1 MELFE
6 PRIRLPLRK
15 LMKENKLI
23 EMYNKVESQT
33 RVMQEMINELGQTRN
48 IVISLLEIVKRFK
61 EYEPIIKQ
69 LEDERKADSEKAK
82 G

>member
-1 MELFE
+1 
-6 PRIRLPLRK
+6 
-15 LMKENKLI
+15 MKESKLI
-23 EMYNKVESQT
+23 EMQNKVESQT
-33 RVMQEMINELGQTRN
+33 RVMQQIINELGQTRQ

-69 LEDERKADSEKAK
+69 LEDERKADSKKAK

>member
-69 LEDERKADSEKAK
+69 LEDERKADSEKAE

>member
-6 PRIRLPLRK
+6 RKIRLPSKK
-15 LMKENKLI
+15 LMKESKLI
-23 EMYNKVESQT
+23 QMQNKIESQT
-33 RVMQEMINELGQTRN
+33 RVMQQIINELGQTRQ
-48 IVISLLEIVKRFK
+48 IVISLLEIVKRLK

>member
-1 MELFE
+1 
-6 PRIRLPLRK
+6 
-15 LMKENKLI
+15 MKESKLI
-23 EMYNKVESQT
+23 EMSNKIESQT

-48 IVISLLEIVKRFK
+48 IVISLLEIVKKFK

>member
-1 MELFE
+1 
-6 PRIRLPLRK
+6 
-15 LMKENKLI
+15 MKENKLI
-23 EMYNKVESQT
+23 EMYNKIESQT

>member
-1 MELFE
+1 
-6 PRIRLPLRK
+6 
-15 LMKENKLI
+15 MKESKLI
-23 EMYNKVESQT
+23 EMYNKIESQT
-33 RVMQEMINELGQTRN
+33 RVMQEMINELGQTRQ

>member
-1 MELFE
+1 
-6 PRIRLPLRK
+6 
-15 LMKENKLI
+15 MKESKLI
-23 EMYNKVESQT
+23 EMQNKIESQT
-33 RVMQEMINELGQTRN
+33 RVMQEMINELGQTIN
-48 IVISLLEIVKRFK
+48 IVISLLEIVKKFK

>member
-1 MELFE
+1 
-6 PRIRLPLRK
+6 
-15 LMKENKLI
+15 MKESKLI
-23 EMYNKVESQT
+23 EMQNKIESQT

>member
-1 MELFE
+1 
-6 PRIRLPLRK
+6 
-15 LMKENKLI
+15 MKESKII
-23 EMYNKVESQT
+23 EMYNKIESQT

>member
-6 PRIRLPLRK
+6 RRIRLPLKK
-15 LMKENKLI
+15 LMKESKLI
-23 EMYNKVESQT
+23 EMSNKIESQT
-33 RVMQEMINELGQTRN
+33 RVIQEMINELGQTRH
-48 IVISLLEIVKRFK
+48 IVISLLEIVKKFK

>member
-1 MELFE
+1 
-6 PRIRLPLRK
+6 
-15 LMKENKLI
+15 MKESKLI
-23 EMYNKVESQT
+23 EMQNKIESQT
-33 RVMQEMINELGQTRN
+33 RVMQEMINALSQTRH
-48 IVISLLEIVKRFK
+48 IVISLLEIVKKFK

>member
-1 MELFE
+1 
-6 PRIRLPLRK
+6 
-15 LMKENKLI
+15 MKESKLI
-23 EMYNKVESQT
+23 EMQNKIESQT
-33 RVMQEMINELGQTRN
+33 RVMQEMINEIGQTRQ

>member
-1 MELFE
+1 
-6 PRIRLPLRK
+6 
-15 LMKENKLI
+15 MKENKLI
-23 EMYNKVESQT
+23 EMQNKIESQT

-48 IVISLLEIVKRFK
+48 IVISILEIVKRFK

>member
-1 MELFE
+1 
-6 PRIRLPLRK
+6 
-15 LMKENKLI
+15 MKESKLI
-23 EMYNKVESQT
+23 EMSNKIESQT
-33 RVMQEMINELGQTRN
+33 RVMQEMINELGQTRH
-48 IVISLLEIVKRFK
+48 IVISLLEIVKKFK

>member
-1 MELFE
+1 
-6 PRIRLPLRK
+6 
-15 LMKENKLI
+15 MKESKLI
-23 EMYNKVESQT
+23 EMQNKVESQT
-33 RVMQEMINELGQTRN
+33 RVMQQIINELGQTRQ

-69 LEDERKADSEKAK
+69 LEDERKADSEKTK

>member
-6 PRIRLPLRK
+6 RRIRLPLK
-15 LMKENKLI
+15 KPMKESKLI
-23 EMYNKVESQT
+23 EMQNKIESQT
-33 RVMQEMINELGQTRN
+33 RVMQEIINELGQTRN

>member
-1 MELFE
+1 
-6 PRIRLPLRK
+6 
-15 LMKENKLI
+15 MKESKLI
-23 EMYNKVESQT
+23 EMQNKVESQT
-33 RVMQEMINELGQTRN
+33 RVMQEIINELGQTRN
-48 IVISLLEIVKRFK
+48 IVISLLEIFKRFK

>member
-1 MELFE
+1 
-6 PRIRLPLRK
+6 
-15 LMKENKLI
+15 MKESKLI
-23 EMYNKVESQT
+23 EMQNKIESQT
-33 RVMQEMINELGQTRN
+33 RVMQEIINGLAQTRN
-48 IVISLLEIVKRFK
+48 VVISLLEIVKKLK

>member
-1 MELFE
+1 
-6 PRIRLPLRK
+6 
-15 LMKENKLI
+15 MKESKLI
-23 EMYNKVESQT
+23 EMQNKVESQT
-33 RVMQEMINELGQTRN
+33 CVMQQIINELGQTRQ

-61 EYEPIIKQ
+61 DYEPIIKQ

>member
-1 MELFE
+1 
-6 PRIRLPLRK
+6 
-15 LMKENKLI
+15 MKENKLI
-23 EMYNKVESQT
+23 EMQNKIESQT

-61 EYEPIIKQ
+61 EYEPIIKH